1 MTELKCDVDSLL
13 MEVVDKKIWDI
24 TEFTNCTNG
33 TFYWYN
39 SDGSTYP
46 TSILYQNEKTYQDAA
61 NHYYDFGT
69 PQSVFIIYKDNT
81 VDLKKIKLLSE
92 LDLSKIKL
100 VVGGVGLRNTQD
112 PLFKYSPV
120 SEGFKA
126 GYTIN
131 GEWKNFSDVLAKR
144 NKTVLGYNK
153 RLNKVYLLTVPSI
166 SHGDL
171 LNIISTGEESYDI
184 SISLDGGGS
193 SFMDANGEYVFVGD
207 NSRRIHNILR
217 FKA

>member
-1 MTELKCDVDSLL
+1 M
-13 MEVVDKKIWDI
+13 VVHIQV
-24 TEFTNCTNG
+24 
-33 TFYWYN
+33 FY
-39 SDGSTYP
+39 
-46 TSILYQNEKTYQDAA
+46 IRMKRHIKMAA

-131 GEWKNFSDVLAKR
+131 GEWKNFFDVLAKR

-153 RLNKVYLLTVPSI
+153 RLNKVYLLTAPSI

-171 LNIISTGEESYDI
+171 LNIII
-184 SISLDGGGS
+184 
-193 SFMDANGEYVFVGD
+193 NR
-207 NSRRIHNILR
+207 RRII
-217 FKA
+217 